1 MSMEETIGE
10 QSRGTLRWL
19 PARLLRDAGIG
30 LLAGFAAGFVA
41 GGIGS
46 RLAMKVV
53 ALVAGPS
60 AQGRITENGNT
71 IGVFSRDTIFLLIFG
86 TFLGGAGGLIYMALR
101 PWLPKAARWR
111 GLTFGAVLLATFGTA
126 VIEGR
131 NFDFSRFGNPVL
143 NVALFGAL
151 FLLFGVLVAP
161 LAERADRLFP
171 RVPPQR
177 RVGPG
182 TVIAYVALAGSGLL
196 GLFLVVA
203 AGVSSMDGQQ
213 EDRHLTA
220 LFLALLAVALVA
232 RLVLAIRAG
241 ADGVPSAGDR
251 KGWFGR
257 VPALALG
264 IPVLVGLV
272 FTVRAVA
279 TILGV

>member
-1 MSMEETIGE
+1 MSTEGTIPA

-19 PARLLRDAGIG
+19 PARLVRDAGIG

-71 IGVFSRDTIFLLIFG
+71 IGVFSRDTVFLLLFG
-86 TFLGGAGGLIYMALR
+86 ALLGGVGGLLYVALR

-111 GLTFGAVLLATFGTA
+111 GLAFGAMLLATFGTA

-143 NVALFGAL
+143 NIALFGAL

-182 TVIAYVALAGSGLL
+182 TVVAYVALAGSGLL

-203 AGVSSMDGQQ
+203 AGVSSVDGQQ
-213 EDRHLTA
+213 EDRHLTG
-220 LFLALLAVALVA
+220 LFIALLAVALAA
-232 RLVLAIRAG
+232 RLVSGIRAR
-241 ADGVPSAGDR
+241 ADGVLSAGGR
-251 KGWFGR
+251 TGWASN
-257 VPALALG
+257 VTVLALS
-264 IPVLVGLV
+264 IPVLAGLV
-272 FTVRAVA
+272 FTVRAIA
-279 TILGV
+279 TILGA